1 MLGNGLD
8 SLFEPFGSPNNRSK
22 KMTFQLIVFYV
33 FASTL
38 IISAL
43 VVITARNSV
52 HSALFLVLSFF
63 SAAGLWLLLY
73 AEFLALTLIL
83 VYVGAVMVLF
93 LFVVMMLDIN
103 FDKLRE
109 GFWKYLPVA
118 ATVAILMVVQMILLL
133 IDKSMRLASAVSP
146 GAPAAGVSNTKEL
159 GRVLYTEYFLP
170 FELASVILLVAIVA
184 AIALTLRGRKEVKSQ
199 KVGEQVRT
207 KSSDRLKII
216 SMPAE
221 KEEPPAAVAPPA
233 I

>member
-1 MLGNGLD
+1 
-8 SLFEPFGSPNNRSK
+8 
-22 KMTFQLIVFYV
+22 MTFQAIVFYV

-43 VVITARNSV
+43 VVIIARNSV
-52 HSALFLVLSFF
+52 HAALFLVLSFF
-63 SAAGLWLLLY
+63 SAAALWLLLY

-133 IDKSMRLASAVSP
+133 LDKSMRLVGAASP
-146 GAPAAGVSNTKEL
+146 GAPLPGVSNTKEL
-159 GRVLYTEYFLP
+159 GRVLYTDYFLP
-170 FELASVILLVAIVA
+170 FELAAVILLVAIVA

-199 KVGEQVRT
+199 NVGDQVRV

-216 SMPAE
+216 SMAAE
-221 KEEPPAAVAPPA
+221 KEAPPVVVPPPAV
-233 I
+233 

>member
-1 MLGNGLD
+1 
-8 SLFEPFGSPNNRSK
+8 
-22 KMTFQLIVFYV
+22 MTFQSIVFYV

-38 IISAL
+38 IVSAL
-43 VVITARNSV
+43 IVITAKNPV
-52 HSALFLVLSFF
+52 HAALFLVLSFF

-109 GFWKYLPVA
+109 GFWRYLPVA
-118 ATVAILMVVQMILLL
+118 ATVAILMVAQMILLL
-133 IDKSMRLASAVSP
+133 FDKSMRLVGAASP
-146 GAPAAGVSNTKEL
+146 GGPLPGVSNTREL
-159 GRVLYTEYFLP
+159 GRVLYTDYFLP
-170 FELASVILLVAIVA
+170 FELAAVILLVAIVA

-199 KVGEQVRT
+199 NVGDQVRV

-216 SMPAE
+216 SMSAE
-221 KEEPPAAVAPPA
+221 KDEPPAVASPPA
-233 I
+233 A

>member
-1 MLGNGLD
+1 
-8 SLFEPFGSPNNRSK
+8 
-22 KMTFQLIVFYV
+22 MTFHAIVFYV

-43 VVITARNSV
+43 VVITARNPV
-52 HSALFLVLSFF
+52 HAALFLVLSFC
-63 SAAGLWLLLY
+63 SAAALWLLLY

-109 GFWKYLPVA
+109 GFWRYLPVA
-118 ATVAILMVVQMILLL
+118 ATVAILMLAQMLLL
-133 IDKSMRLASAVSP
+133 LFDRSMRLVGARAPV
-146 GAPAAGVSNTKEL
+146 APAPGVSNTKEL
-159 GRVLYTEYFLP
+159 GRVLYTDYLLT
-170 FELASVILLVAIVA
+170 FELAAVILLVAIVA
-184 AIALTLRGRKEVKSQ
+184 AIALTLRGRKEVKTQ
-199 KVGEQVRT
+199 NVGEQVRV

-221 KEEPPAAVAPPA
+221 KDEPSAPVSPPAA
-233 I
+233 